1 VAELAEIQGWMQR
14 AIFAGG
20 AREDFAESLVAG
32 DGRLAPAERVAIYA
46 RGYRARLL
54 ECLRAEYPALR
65 RLAGDTAF
73 DLFAADYVATH
84 PPRRPSL
91 YDFGAGFA
99 DHLAERAPDA
109 ARGKGSLLAVPAQLA
124 RLERARAEVS
134 RARAAVGPVEP
145 GAPLRLPDT
154 VRLLRLDFDF
164 AGLIEAVEGDA
175 PPPAPVIRETRLAVT
190 RIGSRLRM
198 LALEESRFAFLEGL
212 AGRALAPP
220 FPEALAPW
228 LPVAARLG
236 LVAPA

>member
-1 VAELAEIQGWMQR
+1 MQR

-20 AREDFAESLVAG
+20 ALEEVADGIVAG
-32 DGRLAPAERVAIYA
+32 DARLASADRIGIYA

-73 DLFAADYVATH
+73 DLFAADYIAAH

-99 DHLAERAPDA
+99 DHLAERAPA
-109 ARGKGSLLAVPAQLA
+109 GAPVTPLAMPAQLA

-134 RARAAVGPVEP
+134 RARS
-145 GAPLRLPDT
+145 GATLPRADGPLRLPDT

-164 AGLIEAVEGDA
+164 APLIDAVERDA
-175 PPPAPVIRETRLAVT
+175 PAAVPAAAEARVAVT
-190 RIGSRLRM
+190 RIGWRVRLLT
-198 LALEESRFAFLEGL
+198 LAEWQMNFLQALPGAAASGL
-212 AGRALAPP
+212 AARWVP
-220 FPEALAPW
+220 
-228 LPVAARLG
+228 AAGRLG
-236 LVAPA
+236 LVAAA